1 MIVKKRSSRKKI
13 FVFAVLI
20 TMVIILAPILIS
32 QIVKIPLGHFT
43 IGSVESWI
51 GFLGNYAGSIIGG
64 LTALAIAR
72 YQFMQDS
79 LASRKAKREENRRAR
94 SIIENF
100 ILPEI
105 EYNLNEYDK
114 HVTFKE
120 LMAKRQ
126 ADEDNLSSTL
136 MNFDKF
142 KFDDYHD
149 IRLIMVNHMTVDIQK
164 IFSFYKS
171 LYLLSTKENLIK
183 LSYNQINEICTSIED
198 IREFIK

>member
-1 MIVKKRSSRKKI
+1 
-13 FVFAVLI
+13 
-20 TMVIILAPILIS
+20 
-32 QIVKIPLGHFT
+32 
-43 IGSVESWI
+43 
-51 GFLGNYAGSIIGG
+51 
-64 LTALAIAR
+64 
-72 YQFMQDS
+72 MQDS